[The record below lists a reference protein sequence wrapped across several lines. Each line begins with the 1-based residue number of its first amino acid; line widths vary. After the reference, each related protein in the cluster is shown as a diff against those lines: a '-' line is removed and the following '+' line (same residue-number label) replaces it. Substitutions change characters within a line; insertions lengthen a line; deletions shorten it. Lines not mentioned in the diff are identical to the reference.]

1 MQCNLCPSTG
11 TQYWWKFGDLH
22 ISTTSHPFFF
32 LNQTGSTRVRV
43 MFMGMEILCM
53 LNLFTVSFDLH
64 KEKIWVQDQEYN
76 KFFHMVTKQTL
87 SATPENPKQILNV
100 IYLEILIFLRYCKKL
115 YNVWGSKWNQSK
127 LNFMKGRPKSA
138 LYLQVGSKTISA
150 SQCAEIGYLGVCIR
164 H

>member
-1 MQCNLCPSTG
+1 
-11 TQYWWKFGDLH
+11 
-22 ISTTSHPFFF
+22 
-32 LNQTGSTRVRV
+32 

-100 IYLEILIFLRYCKKL
+100 IYLEILIFFKI
-115 YNVWGSKWNQSK
+115 
-127 LNFMKGRPKSA
+127 
-138 LYLQVGSKTISA
+138 LQKAV
-150 SQCAEIGYLGVCIR
+150 
-164 H
+164 